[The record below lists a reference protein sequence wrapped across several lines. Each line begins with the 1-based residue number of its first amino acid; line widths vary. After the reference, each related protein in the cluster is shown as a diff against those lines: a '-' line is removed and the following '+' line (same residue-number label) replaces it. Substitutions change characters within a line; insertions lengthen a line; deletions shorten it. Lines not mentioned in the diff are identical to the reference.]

1 MAFWEEQL
9 LPRVTDLLLDTKEVR
24 RHRERVAAGLHG
36 ELLEIGFGS
45 GLNVALYPSAVRAV
59 NAVEPSFV
67 ARKMSAPRVKRSGI
81 PVDFVGID
89 GENLSLAN
97 DSVDAALST
106 FTLCTI
112 PNAVQALREIHRVL
126 RPGGEF
132 HFLEHGLSPNPSTA
146 RWQHRLNGIERRVAG
161 GCHLDRRIDQLVT
174 AAGFDMQALINE
186 QMRGPR
192 VASPWG
198 YLFCGIAIKRPT

>member
-1 MAFWEEQL
+1 M
-9 LPRVTDLLLDTKEVR
+9 TDLLLDTREIR
-24 RHRERVAAGLHG
+24 RHRERVAAGLRG

-45 GLNVALYPSAVRAV
+45 GLNVAVYPSAVRSV
-59 NAVEPSFV
+59 NAVEPSLV
-67 ARKMSAPRVKRSGI
+67 ARKMSAPRVKRCGI

-89 GENLSLAN
+89 GESLSLAN

-112 PNAVQALREIHRVL
+112 PNPVQALREIHRVL

-132 HFLEHGLSPNPSTA
+132 HFLEHGLSPDPSTA

-174 AAGFDMQALINE
+174 AAGLDMQALINE

-198 YLFCGIAIKRPT
+198 YLFFGIAIKRPT